1 MKKILLTVLVL
12 LICVNVF
19 AVEEKII
26 TLDITREIPKWD
38 KKTTIFL
45 DVYFNDQGNYILKF
59 TNNTDDWNY
68 DSWFAIEPFSLKFSN
83 THVTS
88 FRNILDK
95 FIEWD
100 DKAVENSV
108 YDLEKRIE
116 YSGDRVGNFTYI
128 RKSNKSKLRM
138 GISHDYYSDD
148 IYILD
153 SNQVKK
159 LRYAI
164 SEESTKI
171 YKDRVELRKKQME
184 LFN

>member
-1 MKKILLTVLVL
+1 MKKILLAVLVL

-26 TLDITREIPKWD
+26 TLDIINLIPKWD
-38 KKTTIFL
+38 SKTSIFL
-45 DVYFNDQGNYILKF
+45 DVFYNEQGDFIFKF
-59 TNNTDDWNY
+59 YNNK
-68 DSWFAIEPFSLKFSN
+68 DSWDYDPFWSIEPFSKKFSN
-83 THVTS
+83 TS
-88 FRNILDK
+88 LASLRNILDK

-100 DKAVENSV
+100 DKAIANNV
-108 YDLEKRIE
+108 YDLEKVIE
-116 YSGDRVGNFTYI
+116 YSGDRVGKFTYI
-128 RKSNKSKLRM
+128 RNSNKSKLKM
-138 GISHDYYSDD
+138 GISHDYYSNDE
-148 IYILD
+148 YILD